1 MNPGSSGS
9 NLARFTV
16 RPWALVLVMVVP
28 WYERSRNMTMY
39 LVPLPLLRQYWRAIL
54 TAVSTDSPPPSVRKT
69 WSRSPGASWATLLA
83 SLTAGSL
90 AIWKMW

>member
-9 NLARFTV
+9 NLARLTV

-54 TAVSTDSPPPSVRKT
+54 TAVSTDSPPPSVRNT

-83 SLTAGSL
+83 SLIAGSL
-90 AIWKMW
+90 PIWKMW

>member
-16 RPWALVLVMVVP
+16 RPWALTLVMVVP

-39 LVPLPLLRQYWRAIL
+39 LVPLPLLRQYCRAIL
-54 TAVSTDSPPPSVRKT
+54 TAVSTDSPPPSVRNT
-69 WSRSPGASWATLLA
+69 WLRSPGMCSATLAA
-83 SLTAGSL
+83 SLRAGSL